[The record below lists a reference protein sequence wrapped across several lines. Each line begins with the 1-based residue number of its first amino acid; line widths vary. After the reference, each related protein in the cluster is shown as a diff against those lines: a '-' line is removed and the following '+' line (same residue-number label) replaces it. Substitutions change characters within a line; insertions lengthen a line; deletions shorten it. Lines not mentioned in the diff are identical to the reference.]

1 MISYESS
8 RWYIKIWRL
17 RWYLY
22 AIFLYI
28 KITINI
34 DIITDYLLDYITGE
48 KYSKENSKE
57 LKSNWNDIKKHVEL
71 SKMYKFSTK
80 YKRED

>member
-8 RWYIKIWRL
+8 SWYIKLYRQ

-28 KITINI
+28 KNI
-34 DIITDYLLDYITGE
+34 FKISIIVDYIIDNEIDDSDKDKARKNWKDIIRHIE
-48 KYSKENSKE
+48 
-57 LKSNWNDIKKHVEL
+57 I

-80 YKRED
+80 